1 MATRPFL
8 AAGVAAVAALATVLA
23 VSWRAAE
30 EQRGLDNADLRSV
43 ILISVAVWIATAVLA
58 SRAGRA

>member
-1 MATRPFL
+1 VEIRPFL
-8 AAGVAAVAALATVLA
+8 AATVGAVAALATVVA

-43 ILISVAVWIATAVLA
+43 ILISVVVWIATSVLTWR
-58 SRAGRA
+58 SGRA